1 MEEMFWAELRSLSDE
16 DLKKA
21 IEMAKNQLEINA
33 QKATMKSLHKI
44 FEALQELAEND
55 GKYIVIYEDKDE
67 NTYFTVN
74 DLAKYFIDKF
84 DF

>member
-1 MEEMFWAELRSLSDE
+1 MEDRFWTELKALSNE
-16 DLKKA
+16 DLEKVIK
-21 IEMAKNQLEINA
+21 MAQEQLEINA
-33 QKATMKSLHKI
+33 RKATLKSLHKI